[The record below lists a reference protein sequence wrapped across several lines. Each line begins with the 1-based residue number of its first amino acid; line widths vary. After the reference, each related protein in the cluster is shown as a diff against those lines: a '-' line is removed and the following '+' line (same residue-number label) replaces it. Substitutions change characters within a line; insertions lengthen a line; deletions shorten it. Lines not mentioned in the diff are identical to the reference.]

1 MGERTCVFFPVAAI
15 ESFVFDR
22 VERLRINAARVNADA
37 IGI

>member
-1 MGERTCVFFPVAAI
+1 MSEGSCVFFPVAAI

-37 IGI
+37 VGI